1 MAESDD
7 AQVQRTGLLGLV
19 RGHVTL
25 VLTLIP
31 ILLSGLRIFAVA
43 NGDRPT
49 LVTLLSTLDVKAVL
63 LGTFAWLLPTA
74 FGVAAAICWIR
85 WLQLRS
91 ASPPLGAGQTTA
103 LLWLALCT
111 TLVALIL
118 FALAPV
124 NDLVNLFLCVFA
136 VYPFRK
142 PERNRVGQAV
152 IIGAAFLVLVLAP
165 VVFRAANMWL
175 PAEKIVLKNQPVMV
189 GYVLMADPR
198 YATVLKAADS
208 TVQILELDDVESRT
222 ICRLNPELESA
233 SLVRYVAGSAS
244 KRTPPC

>member
-7 AQVQRTGLLGLV
+7 AQVQPMGLLGLV
-19 RGHVTL
+19 RSHITL

-49 LVTLLSTLDVKAVL
+49 LVTLLSTLDVASTARYFCL
-63 LGTFAWLLPTA
+63 AAAHPA

-91 ASPPLGAGQTTA
+91 VPQPPPSAGQRTA
-103 LLWLALCT
+103 IFWLAVCI
-111 TLVALIL
+111 TLLALIL
-118 FALAPV
+118 FAFAPV
-124 NDLVNLFLCVFA
+124 NDLLNLLLCLLA
-136 VYPFRK
+136 VYFFRK
-142 PERNRVGQAV
+142 PERNRLGQAV
-152 IIGAAFLVLVLAP
+152 IIGAAFLTLVLAP

-175 PAEKIVLKNQPVMV
+175 PAEKIVLKTSQPVLV
-189 GYVLMADPR
+189 GYVLTADPR

-208 TVQILELDDVESRT
+208 TVANT
-222 ICRLNPELESA
+222 GA
-233 SLVRYVAGSAS
+233 
-244 KRTPPC
+244 

>member
-7 AQVQRTGLLGLV
+7 AQVQRTGLVGLV
-19 RGHVTL
+19 RHHVTL

-91 ASPPLGAGQTTA
+91 ASRAPDARQTTA
-103 LLWLALCT
+103 LLWLAVCT
-111 TLVALIL
+111 TMVALIL

-124 NDLVNLFLCVFA
+124 NDLFNLLLCLSPCTSFA
-136 VYPFRK
+136 SPS
-142 PERNRVGQAV
+142 E
-152 IIGAAFLVLVLAP
+152 I
-165 VVFRAANMWL
+165 
-175 PAEKIVLKNQPVMV
+175 
-189 GYVLMADPR
+189 
-198 YATVLKAADS
+198 
-208 TVQILELDDVESRT
+208 
-222 ICRLNPELESA
+222 
-233 SLVRYVAGSAS
+233 GSARGS
-244 KRTPPC
+244 LLVSPSSCLF

>member
-7 AQVQRTGLLGLV
+7 AQLQRTSLLGLV
-19 RGHVTL
+19 RNHVTL

-91 ASPPLGAGQTTA
+91 VSQPPPSAGQRTTIF
-103 LLWLALCT
+103 WLAVCITLLALMGQHARGST
-111 TLVALIL
+111 TSAAEPLNQMATAIRAGDLIKL
-118 FALAPV
+118 TVVVIGKWSAH
-124 NDLVNLFLCVFA
+124 
-136 VYPFRK
+136 PF
-142 PERNRVGQAV
+142 
-152 IIGAAFLVLVLAP
+152 
-165 VVFRAANMWL
+165 
-175 PAEKIVLKNQPVMV
+175 
-189 GYVLMADPR
+189 
-198 YATVLKAADS
+198 
-208 TVQILELDDVESRT
+208 
-222 ICRLNPELESA
+222 
-233 SLVRYVAGSAS
+233 
-244 KRTPPC
+244 

>member
-7 AQVQRTGLLGLV
+7 AQVQRTSLLGLV
-19 RGHVTL
+19 RSHVTL

-91 ASPPLGAGQTTA
+91 VSPAWRRA
-103 LLWLALCT
+103 
-111 TLVALIL
+111 
-118 FALAPV
+118 
-124 NDLVNLFLCVFA
+124 
-136 VYPFRK
+136 K
-142 PERNRVGQAV
+142 NRS
-152 IIGAAFLVLVLAP
+152 
-165 VVFRAANMWL
+165 
-175 PAEKIVLKNQPVMV
+175 
-189 GYVLMADPR
+189 LMAGGVHHDR
-198 YATVLKAADS
+198 GADFVCPGS
-208 TVQILELDDVESRT
+208 GQ
-222 ICRLNPELESA
+222 RL
-233 SLVRYVAGSAS
+233 V
-244 KRTPPC
+244 